1 MRTKLIAPLLAFS
14 LTVTAA
20 SADPFKPSVKQQIE
34 LGQKAAD
41 QVRKREKVLKDSDER
56 VRFLRRVASKLMAAM
71 PEKERQTWQF
81 SFDVIDSKE
90 VNAFALPGG
99 PTFFYTGLLD
109 KLKTE
114 DELAGIL
121 GHELVHT
128 RNQHWASA
136 YADNQ
141 KRRLGITALLT
152 ILRARDIVWD
162 LASIGDDLIFGLPYS
177 RKHETDADMIGL
189 KNMVDAGYN
198 PAGMASVFRMLSQQ
212 GGKPPEFLS
221 THPDDKNRVKKIEE
235 EAAKMNR
242 TFPPLKPLPWAKD

>member
-1 MRTKLIAPLLAFS
+1 
-14 LTVTAA
+14 
-20 SADPFKPSVKQQIE
+20 
-34 LGQKAAD
+34 
-41 QVRKREKVLKDSDER
+41 
-56 VRFLRRVASKLMAAM
+56 FLRRVASKLMAAM

-141 KRRLGITALLT
+141 KRRLGITAILT
-152 ILRARDIVWD
+152 ILRAKDIVWD

-177 RKHETDADMIGL
+177 RRHETDADMIGL

-198 PAGMASVFRMLSQQ
+198 PAGMANVFRMLSQQ

-221 THPDDKNRVKKIEE
+221 THPEDKNRVKKIED

>member
-1 MRTKLIAPLLAFS
+1 MRSRLLIPIFV
-14 LTVTAA
+14 LTSFGA
-20 SADPFKPSVKQQIE
+20 SVHADPFKPSVKQQIE

-141 KRRLGITALLT
+141 KRRLGITAILT
-152 ILRARDIVWD
+152 ILRAKDIVWD

-177 RKHETDADMIGL
+177 RRHETDADMIGL

-198 PAGMASVFRMLSQQ
+198 PAGMANVFRMLSQQ

-221 THPDDKNRVKKIEE
+221 THPEDKNRVKKIED